1 MPHLGKALLCLLT
14 SSLVMV
20 GYPAVASAAPVS
32 LKSDATFNSLIAD
45 AKAAMLADP
54 HVAITKAL
62 VAEDFASRIKDG
74 RRKAIMRAT
83 AQWLRGEAY
92 LRLNDLAKARPLIGA
107 ALSTAAHIAPG
118 SGLHGD
124 ALLSAAWIAT
134 GDGKVGEALV
144 DDQHAHAIFQK
155 LGDARSQSKALQSI
169 GALYS
174 GGYDYPS
181 ALKYYDQALQVTT
194 SDPRLNLALY
204 NNRGNVLKE
213 LGQYKAAEA
222 QFRRSYA
229 LAKGMQSP
237 LLQILV
243 LINVTG
249 ARLAYNDVAGA
260 QRAVEEIAQLS
271 ARGEAAGFRKQLFGL
286 EAQIA
291 LQRRDLG
298 AALRLINQRFR
309 DNDDAEPT
317 LLDREAHQTAYR
329 IYQDTGHDNLALR
342 HLEILKKLD
351 DKQTKL
357 ARSTNAALMAARF
370 DFANQELKIANL
382 QRDEARRSVA
392 YEQARARTQQQI
404 FLGIVLG
411 TAIVIALLGFGIVTL
426 RRSRNQVRAAN
437 DDLEVTN
444 NALGKALAAKTEFL
458 ATTSHEIRTPLNGIL
473 GMTQVMLAD
482 ATLEHDLRDRLKVVH
497 GAGLTMCALVD
508 DILDVAKME
517 TGNLAIEQ
525 APFDLHAI
533 IAESTRLWED
543 QARAKGMSFARNL
556 ADCPTMILGD
566 AARTRQIV
574 FNLLSNALKF
584 TAEGAVTLTIGA
596 IDADRY
602 RISVSDTGIGIP
614 ADKRDEI
621 FESFRQA
628 DTSTTRQYGG
638 TGLGLSI
645 CRKLAQAMGGDIGV
659 SSVPGQGSTFT
670 VELPL
675 VPAPAPAAACE
686 PGASGDRCLL
696 IVDRNPITRS
706 MLKTLTAPH
715 ATGVELAGSLVD
727 ATARLAT
734 GGIAQVLVDGA
745 VMQEDN
751 SADLL
756 RSLVALGAPVTMLWP
771 SATLAEH
778 RASLDAAGV
787 THIVA
792 KPVSGSQLVALLF
805 AADPA
810 LNRPAALV
818 PRAA

>member
-1 MPHLGKALLCLLT
+1 
-14 SSLVMV
+14 
-20 GYPAVASAAPVS
+20 
-32 LKSDATFNSLIAD
+32 
-45 AKAAMLADP
+45 MLADP
-54 HVAITKAL
+54 RTAVAKA
-62 VAEDFASRIKDG
+62 VVVEQFADNVKDVQ
-74 RRKAIMRAT
+74 RRTMMRAT
-83 AQWLRGEAY
+83 AQWLRGEAH
-92 LRLNDLAKARPLIGA
+92 LRLNDMAVARPLIA
-107 ALSTAAHIAPG
+107 SALKTAARVAPG
-118 SGLHGD
+118 SVLHGD

-134 GDGKVGEALV
+134 TDGNVGEALV
-144 DDQHAHAIFQK
+144 DNQNAHAIFLK
-155 LGDARSQSKALQSI
+155 LGEVRSQSKALQSI
-169 GALYS
+169 GSLYGGGNDYVTALR
-174 GGYDYPS
+174 
-181 ALKYYDQALQVTT
+181 YYDQALALYVA
-194 SDPRLNLALY
+194 DPRLSISLY
-204 NNRGNVLKE
+204 NNRGNILKE
-213 LGQYKAAEA
+213 LHRYKDAED
-222 QFRRSYA
+222 QFGKSYD
-229 LAKGMQSP
+229 LARQMKSP

-243 LINVTG
+243 LSNIAET
-249 ARLAYNDVAGA
+249 RLAANDVSGGE
-260 QRAVEEIAQLS
+260 RAIAECMQLS
-271 ARGEAAGFRKQLFGL
+271 TRGEAAGFRRKLYAL
-286 EAQIA
+286 AAQA
-291 LQRRDLG
+291 AFQRHDLST
-298 AALRLINQRFR
+298 AVQLINRRFADHDTSR
-309 DNDDAEPT
+309 PT
-317 LLDREAHQTAYR
+317 LLDREAHRTAYR
-329 IYQDTGHDNLALR
+329 IYQATGHDDLALQ

-351 DKQTKL
+351 DEATKL

-411 TAIVIALLGFGIVTL
+411 TAIVIAMLGFGIVTL
-426 RRSRNQVRAAN
+426 RRSRNQVRAVN
-437 DDLEVTN
+437 EDLEVTN

-525 APFDLHAI
+525 APFDLHAT
-533 IAESTRLWED
+533 IADSTRLWED
-543 QARAKGMSFARNL
+543 QARAKGVSFARNL
-556 ADCPTMILGD
+556 ADCPTMIVGD

-596 IDADRY
+596 VGADRY

-614 ADKRDEI
+614 ADKVDEI

-659 SSVPGQGSTFT
+659 SSVPGQGSTFS

-675 VPAPAPAAACE
+675 VPAPVPAAPCE
-686 PGASGDRCLL
+686 PGTPGDTCLL

-727 ATARLAT
+727 ANARLAA
-734 GGIAQVLVDGA
+734 GGIAQVLVDAG
-745 VMQEDN
+745 VMDEQN

-756 RSLVALGAPVTMLWP
+756 RSLVALGAPITMLWP
-771 SATLAEH
+771 QATLAEQ
-778 RASLDAAGV
+778 RGSLVAAGV
-787 THIVA
+787 SQIVA
-792 KPVSGSQLVALLF
+792 KPVSGSQLVSILF
-805 AADPA
+805 PADSAPIQQ
-810 LNRPAALV
+810 PGLV
-818 PRAA
+818 PQAA